1 MSTLIYNANIYVQRG
16 VFAQALLVGDDGR
29 IAAVGTEEE
38 VRAACTGNENLYD
51 AQGRTIV
58 PGFNDSHQHLF
69 NTGIALAAVRLQGVT
84 SIAEVIER
92 GRRYIEEN
100 QPQPGE
106 VIHGMGWNQ
115 DYFTDQTQQK
125 EQNRIFHI

>member
-16 VFAQALLVGDDGR
+16 VFAQALLVGDDGK

-38 VRAACTGNENLYD
+38 VRAACTGNETQFD

-69 NTGIALAAVRLQGVT
+69 NAFKASLPSR
-84 SIAEVIER
+84 
-92 GRRYIEEN
+92 
-100 QPQPGE
+100 
-106 VIHGMGWNQ
+106 
-115 DYFTDQTQQK
+115 K
-125 EQNRIFHI
+125 